1 MTSPG
6 GIQINVQAD
15 ASGFDEELRRA
26 VTAAIRDV
34 QRELNQNPL
43 EISVKAVAS
52 TRGLASDMRR
62 QLRELSRTAGF
73 QVQVGAQFRTT
84 GLRGDVQR
92 QLRELSNTAG
102 FQVRVGGQ
110 FTTSG
115 MRADVRRQLRE
126 LSEASSF
133 RVGVGGQFT
142 TSGMRGDIR
151 RQLRE
156 LSDAGQ
162 FRVRVGAEFNPA
174 GLRAAIREQLRA
186 LSESGNLRVRVGA
199 EFDPTGM
206 RSQLRT
212 RLRELD
218 GERVRV
224 GVDVD
229 RSSLDGLRSALG
241 GIDGTR
247 IAGVTAAVAAIGGA
261 AGAAAGAVGGLALG
275 AAALGPAFAA
285 AAGTA
290 TVALSGI
297 KDAFDA
303 VEAASEAAPG
313 EAAAQAKAVASAQNQ
328 LTSALEGVDSAQ
340 RSLSEAQKDA
350 KDAQDDLADAYKDA
364 GDDLEDLQFKLR
376 GSVLDQKEAAIA
388 LKEAQKDYAEAFFD
402 PDKREKAFVRLQRAQ
417 LNYDKSVAEGR
428 DTAEE
433 FAEAQEKGIEGS
445 DRVVAAKERA
455 ADADQRVMDAQRQV
469 AQANRQVAQAQQA
482 LTEAQNQG
490 SASAQKLEQALA
502 KLAPSARE
510 FVVTAQELGPVW
522 EEVRKSVQEAA
533 FDGLAEDLRGLA
545 TNVLPTLK
553 DGMVGVAGELN
564 AGARGFAAWLQSANG
579 VAGLEATFQ
588 NTQLLLKGMREGS
601 EGFLDSLS
609 ALAVGAQPFME
620 NLGRAFGSIGTALGD
635 SLSQMAESGLFQEVL
650 VGLTTALQGVG
661 PLLGDMLTAFA
672 ELANRVLPALQPL
685 FIALGDAL
693 VAIAPALGDL
703 GRIFADSLTA
713 IMPTLSA
720 FIRDL
725 AVGLQPVLPVIANL
739 LTAIGNALRPMI
751 GPLSQAAV
759 VIGTA
764 LADAVNA
771 LAPAMGPLAQAF
783 ADLVVAVSPLIPL
796 LADSFSVVLQALAP
810 AISQIAVALAPVI
823 AQFAEQMKPVL
834 EQLAPILAETAMILG
849 TAIADAIKQVA
860 PVLPQLVTAFT
871 DLVLAVVPLL
881 PEFAKL
887 AAEILPPLVRIWV
900 EMTPVTI
907 KLIEALTWLVQQVL
921 PIVIEHWRIMG
932 DTLSTVFTV
941 IGDAVVFWKTVFK
954 EAFDEVKGFWDDL
967 QTKFDGVKAWF
978 TDTLVPAFG
987 TAIDK
992 VKGFFQTGVDGIKTA
1007 WHGLQEAAAVPVR
1020 FVVNTVW
1027 NEGLLKA
1034 WNAVARF
1041 LPGIEPMEKV
1051 TLGFATGGAV
1061 RGPGSG
1067 TSDSI
1072 PAWLSNGEHVV
1083 TAAEVMRAGGQ
1094 NIWYAIRDMI
1104 ARGIPFR
1111 WDNGRVISELGRDN
1125 LAAYGAAV
1133 REKGIG
1139 NVSPEGLFDQ
1149 LLPRFQSGGAV
1160 EVLPWMRQLL
1170 RGHEFAKSQHGR
1182 HYQWGGPRFVGDS
1195 FDCSGFMGSIAAAI
1209 LGMNPWKRY
1218 WATGSFGRG
1227 QRASGPQGFVAGVD
1241 NGFSIGVTDDPGGPG
1256 GGHTAGTLGA
1266 IPALG
1271 IRSPVNVE
1279 SGGALGNVHY
1289 GGGPDPRSF
1298 LTQYHL
1304 PIGAN
1309 GFFQPG
1315 TGGGTV
1321 GPSPD
1326 EQRGFIERR
1335 IGDIFRQ
1342 TTGPIRDSILSV
1354 IGAPPPEFRRL
1365 PGAFLTWAEGKAV
1378 SFLASKIP
1386 GLGDLLPG
1394 AWEGAQ
1400 RVIEGIGDTASR
1412 ALDALNPFDSG
1423 GIANGTGF
1431 MPKNVIAPERVL
1443 SPEQTKLFEA
1453 LVLALQQIAGAG
1465 GQFAVSAVDAIGSN
1479 IANAVGETLRALIPP
1494 AAERPE
1500 REAPDTGFM
1509 LAQQVTIDEQG
1520 RILADTRDM
1529 LQRSESDRN
1538 RVIVEQFEQLKQQV
1552 SEVAGRLSGGV
1563 LIPIVE
1569 SGMDAALKVVK
1580 DLLGAGFADV
1590 EAGTDRTTAAVENLD
1605 TGVDPGG
1612 APVPPLGAP
1621 GSAFDAAAAFS
1632 EAVTTVANTA
1642 AQVFQQV
1649 AQDIANAALEQR
1661 PSRVDNSRGVLG
1673 RDISGGPL
1681 VDLIVRLTGVEIEV
1695 LDTLQNTLEE
1705 IREMR
1710 GDQVGAFDSAGR
1722 IVADTAEL
1730 MQRNESSREL
1740 VLNEMNRLNK
1750 ELMKAV
1756 MRYLVLS
1763 VLLPILTAVL
1773 GAMIQLAVTAIGA
1786 AIGSIIP
1793 GIGTVIGAAIGAVV
1807 GAALAGAAA
1816 VFTGLLAVGAGAA
1829 IDSFD
1834 SGGVASGIGFMP
1846 KNTIEPE
1853 RVLSPRQTE
1862 SFDRLVAA
1870 LEGQRGNRTVNAP
1883 ITVLGGSGAAPEI
1896 QNRLLSLL

>member
-1 MTSPG
+1 MTAPG
-6 GIQINVQAD
+6 INIPITAD
-15 ASGFDEELRRA
+15 GSDFDEELRRA
-26 VTAAIRDV
+26 VMSAIRDV
-34 QRELNQNPL
+34 QRDLDRSPLN
-43 EISVKAVAS
+43 
-52 TRGLASDMRR
+52 
-62 QLRELSRTAGF
+62 
-73 QVQVGAQFRTT
+73 
-84 GLRGDVQR
+84 
-92 QLRELSNTAG
+92 
-102 FQVRVGGQ
+102 VRV
-110 FTTSG
+110 
-115 MRADVRRQLRE
+115 
-126 LSEASSF
+126 
-133 RVGVGGQFT
+133 
-142 TSGMRGDIR
+142 
-151 RQLRE
+151 
-156 LSDAGQ
+156 
-162 FRVRVGAEFNPA
+162 N
-174 GLRAAIREQLRA
+174 
-186 LSESGNLRVRVGA
+186 
-199 EFDPTGM
+199 
-206 RSQLRT
+206 
-212 RLRELD
+212 
-218 GERVRV
+218 
-224 GVDVD
+224 VDVD
-229 RSSLDGLRSALG
+229 HSQLDRLHSSLDGLGRSAG
-241 GIDGTR
+241 Q
-247 IAGVTAAVAAIGGA
+247 AGLVTAALAGIGGA
-261 AGAAAGAVGGLALG
+261 AGAAAGAVGGLVIG

-290 TVALSGI
+290 AVALSGV

-303 VEAASEAAPG
+303 VKAASEAAPQ

-328 LTSALEGVDSAQ
+328 LTSALEGVESAQ
-340 RSLSEAQKDA
+340 RSLSDAQKDA
-350 KDAQDDLADAYKDA
+350 RDAQDDLADAYKQA

-376 GSVLDQKEAAIA
+376 GSVLDQKEAAVA
-388 LKEAQKDYAEAFFD
+388 LKDAQREYAEAFFD
-402 PDKREKAFVRLQRAQ
+402 PSRREKALLRLERAQ
-417 LNYDKSVAEGR
+417 LRYDQSVAEGR
-428 DTAEE
+428 DVAEE
-433 FAEAQEKGIEGS
+433 VAEAQEKGIENS
-445 DRVVAAKERA
+445 DRVVAARERA
-455 ADADQRVMDAQRQV
+455 AQADQRVLDAQRQV
-469 AQANRQVAQAQQA
+469 AAANRQVAQAQAA
-482 LTEAQNQG
+482 LTEAQTAG
-490 SASAQKLEQALA
+490 TASAQKLEQALA
-502 KLAPSARE
+502 NLAPSARE
-510 FVVTAQELGPVW
+510 FVTTAQELGPAW
-522 EEVRKSVQEAA
+522 EEVRKSVQETA
-533 FDGLAEDLRGLA
+533 FEGLADELRGLA
-545 TNVLPTLK
+545 TDVLPTLK

-564 AGARGFAAWLQSANG
+564 AGARGFADFLQSANG
-579 VAGLEATFQ
+579 LEGLEATFD
-588 NTQLLLKGMREGS
+588 NTRLLLQGMREGS
-601 EGFLDSLS
+601 QGFLDSLA

-620 NLGRAFGSIGTALGD
+620 GLGRAIGGIGTSLGEAFRG
-635 SLSQMAESGLFQEVL
+635 MAESGLFQTVL
-650 VGLTTALQGVG
+650 VGLTKALEGVG
-661 PLLGDMLTAFA
+661 PLLGDMMTAFA
-672 ELANRVLPALQPL
+672 ELGARVLPALQPL
-685 FIALGDAL
+685 FVALGDAL

-739 LTAIGNALRPMI
+739 LKAVGDALRPMI
-751 GPLSQAAV
+751 GPLSEAAV
-759 VIGTA
+759 VLGTA
-764 LADAVNA
+764 IADAVRA

-783 ADLVVAVSPLIPL
+783 SDLVIAVSPLIPI

-810 AISQIAVALAPVI
+810 AISQIAQALAPVI

-860 PVLPQLVTAFT
+860 PVLPELVTAFT

-900 EMTPVTI
+900 EMTPITI

-921 PIVIEHWRIMG
+921 PIVISNWETMG

-941 IGDAVVFWKTVFK
+941 IGDAIVFWKDVFK
-954 EAFDEVKGFWDDL
+954 AAFDEVKGWWDDL
-967 QTKFDGVKAWF
+967 QTKFDGVKTWF
-978 TDTLVPAFG
+978 TDTLVPAFS

-1111 WDNGRVISELGRDN
+1111 WDNGRVISELGRNN
-1125 LAAYGAAV
+1125 LSAYGAAV

-1139 NVSPEGLFDQ
+1139 NVPPEGLFDPI
-1149 LLPRFQSGGAV
+1149 LPRFKSGGAV

-1182 HYQWGGPRFVGDS
+1182 HYQWAGPRFVGDS

-1209 LGMNPWKRY
+1209 LGQNPWKRY
-1218 WATGSFGRG
+1218 WATSSFGRG

-1241 NGFSIGVTDDPGGPG
+1241 SGFTIGVTDDPGGPG

-1266 IPALG
+1266 LPKLGIPA
-1271 IRSPVNVE
+1271 PVNVE
-1279 SGGALGNVHY
+1279 SGGSLGNVHY

-1315 TGGGTV
+1315 VGGGSV
-1321 GPSPD
+1321 GPSPS
-1326 EQRGFIERR
+1326 EQAGFIERR
-1335 IGDIFRQ
+1335 IGDIYRQ
-1342 TTGPIRDSILSV
+1342 VTGPIRDQITSV
-1354 IGAPPPEFRRL
+1354 IGSPPPEWKRI
-1365 PGAFLTWAEGKAV
+1365 PGAFLSWAETESVK
-1378 SFLASKIP
+1378 FLASKVP

-1400 RVIEGIGDTASR
+1400 TVIEGIGDTAR
-1412 ALDALNPFDSG
+1412 KALDALNPFDSG
-1423 GIANGTGF
+1423 GIATGTGF
-1431 MPKNVIAPERVL
+1431 MPKNIIAPERVL
-1443 SPEQTKLFEA
+1443 SPEQTALFEA
-1453 LVLALQQIAGAG
+1453 LVMALQKIAGAG
-1465 GQFAVSAVDAIGSN
+1465 ATFGTSVIDALGAGIGRAVTD
-1479 IANAVGETLRALIPP
+1479 TLTALIPAP
-1494 AAERPE
+1494 AERPE
-1500 REAPDTGFM
+1500 REATDTAF

-1520 RILADTRDM
+1520 RILADTRDL

-1538 RVIVEQFEQLKQQV
+1538 RVIVEQAEQLRDQIQD
-1552 SEVAGRLSGGV
+1552 VAHRLSGGV
-1563 LIPIVE
+1563 LTPIVQ
-1569 SGMDAALKVVK
+1569 SAMDAALGVVK
-1580 DLLGAGFADV
+1580 NMLGAGFEQVTD
-1590 EAGTDRTTAAVENLD
+1590 GTDRTTAAVEGLD
-1605 TGVDPGG
+1605 VGTDPATG
-1612 APVPPLGAP
+1612 APPPPFGAP
-1621 GSAFDAAAAFS
+1621 GSAFDAASAIS
-1632 EAVTTVANTA
+1632 EAVVSVANSATQA
-1642 AQVFQQV
+1642 FNKV

-1705 IREMR
+1705 VREFR
-1710 GDQVGAFDSAGR
+1710 GDQVSAFDSAGR

-1740 VLNEMNRLNK
+1740 VLNEMNRLNR

-1816 VFTGLLAVGAGAA
+1816 VFTSILAVGAGAA

-1883 ITVLGGSGAAPEI
+1883 ITVYERPGAGRAI
-1896 QNRLLSLL
+1896 QSNLLSLL